1 MTKETPYSESQITER
16 LGALP
21 GWHYENNALRRV
33 YETDGWPITLM
44 LVNAIGFAAEAADHH
59 PDLSVSYRRVG
70 VALSTHSAGGITAK
84 DFELARKLDEIALW
98 RPPAGGGL
106 TGTSEKFVRGI
117 ARA

>member
-1 MTKETPYSESQITER
+1 MTKETPYSESQIDER

-21 GWHYENNALRRV
+21 GWRYEDKAIRRV

-84 DFELARKLDEIALW
+84 DFDLARKFDEIAFW
-98 RPPAGGGL
+98 RSPAGAAL
-106 TGTSEKFVRGI
+106 
-117 ARA
+117 AR